1 MGSQDQFS
9 EKSNNIS
16 QGSGRKTEIILGISN
31 RTRLNRGRELPTKI
45 TERNEGAKVKRTTMV
60 LWSIQGDREILML
73 PIGQKLS
80 GTQSQPT

>member
-16 QGSGRKTEIILGISN
+16 QGSGRKTGISN

-73 PIGQKLS
+73 SIGQKLS
-80 GTQSQPT
+80 GNQNQPT